1 VETAENINAKPDNI
15 DLIDLIK
22 TPNELIYKVLRYEI
36 PLYVKNQEIYRR
48 ITLRFYIRILDE
60 EEGLKETYCKT
71 LKRKTK
77 QHLKPRTHQR
87 QSNLRDPLG
96 FNPDERI
103 V

>member
-1 VETAENINAKPDNI
+1 METAENINAKPDNI

-48 ITLRFYIRILDE
+48 ITLRVYIRILDK
-60 EEGLKETYCKT
+60 EEGLKETYYKA

-77 QHLKPRTHQR
+77 TTFKT
-87 QSNLRDPLG
+87 
-96 FNPDERI
+96 
-103 V
+103 

>member
-48 ITLRFYIRILDE
+48 ITLRVYIRILDE
-60 EEGLKETYCKT
+60 EEGLKETYYKA

-77 QHLKPRTHQR
+77 TTSKT
-87 QSNLRDPLG
+87 
-96 FNPDERI
+96 
-103 V
+103 

>member
-48 ITLRFYIRILDE
+48 ITLRVYIRILDE
-60 EEGLKETYCKT
+60 EEGLKRNI
-71 LKRKTK
+71 L
-77 QHLKPRTHQR
+77 
-87 QSNLRDPLG
+87 QSTQKKN
-96 FNPDERI
+96 
-103 V
+103 

>member
-48 ITLRFYIRILDE
+48 ITLRVYIRILDK
-60 EEGLKETYCKT
+60 EEGLKETYYKA

-77 QHLKPRTHQR
+77 TTFKT
-87 QSNLRDPLG
+87 
-96 FNPDERI
+96 
-103 V
+103 

>member
-1 VETAENINAKPDNI
+1 METAENINAKPDNI

-48 ITLRFYIRILDE
+48 ITLRVYIRILDE
-60 EEGLKETYCKT
+60 EEGLKETYYKA

-77 QHLKPRTHQR
+77 TTSKT
-87 QSNLRDPLG
+87 
-96 FNPDERI
+96 
-103 V
+103 